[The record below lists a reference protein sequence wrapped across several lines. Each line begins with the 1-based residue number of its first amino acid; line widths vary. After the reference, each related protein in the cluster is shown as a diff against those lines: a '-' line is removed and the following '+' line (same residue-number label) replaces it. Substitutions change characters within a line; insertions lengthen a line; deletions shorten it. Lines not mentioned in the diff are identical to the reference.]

1 MCGGGFNN
9 AVIDLDKEHVD
20 QMDIIQ
26 MVVRETIKKGLKL
39 KVERETDVD
48 AQSFSVHLEL
58 NGEVIP
64 DSYVVLSLDFGHHD
78 DDMAFEIV

>member
-1 MCGGGFNN
+1 MS
-9 AVIDLDKEHVD
+9 D

-26 MVVRETIKKGLKL
+26 LAVRETIRNELKL
-39 KVERETDVD
+39 KVEREADVD

-64 DSYVVLSLDFGHHD
+64 DSFVVLSLDFGHHG
-78 DDMAFEIV
+78 DDMEFEII